1 MVEMKEA
8 RNAIVNASKNSL
20 ILFDELGRGTATFD
34 GMSLAQAILEY
45 VAKHIKCKTL
55 FSTHYHELT
64 SLERDYLN
72 IKNVH
77 VAAKEEGSMITF
89 LHKVEN
95 GPADKSYGIHVARL
109 AQMPEELLIRA
120 KEILDGYENGE
131 KAKVKPTTTQLSMDL
146 EEEKTDLLREK
157 LKSVDPLHLTPM
169 DALNLIF
176 ELKEI
181 E

>member
-1 MVEMKEA
+1 
-8 RNAIVNASKNSL
+8 
-20 ILFDELGRGTATFD
+20 
-34 GMSLAQAILEY
+34 
-45 VAKHIKCKTL
+45 
-55 FSTHYHELT
+55 
-64 SLERDYLN
+64 
-72 IKNVH
+72 
-77 VAAKEEGSMITF
+77 MITF

-95 GPADKSYGIHVARL
+95 GPADKSYGIHVAKL